1 MTVTTPNRFIRV
13 ENEPGLRK
21 DRLTGTI
28 NNINKSEI
36 KNAKE
41 RKRLL
46 KLKKNEVEEL
56 KNEVS
61 ELKDLVNK
69 LIEKL

>member
-1 MTVTTPNRFIRV
+1 MSITTPERFLKV
-13 ENEPGLRK
+13 ENEPSLRK

-36 KNAKE
+36 ANARE
-41 RKRLL
+41 RKRLSY
-46 KLKKNEVEEL
+46 LKKNEFEEL
-56 KNEVS
+56 KNEVG
-61 ELKDLVNK
+61 ELKTLINK